1 MYIFP
6 AGTVFTH
13 CISLCGIFNF
23 PLFQGEIDPWS
34 LKMVFENVL
43 EKERL
48 KVTYAVST
56 LFSFLFGSCWIC

>member
-1 MYIFP
+1 MAF
-6 AGTVFTH
+6 V
-13 CISLCGIFNF
+13 NF

-34 LKMVFENVL
+34 LKMMTENVL

-56 LFSFLFGSCWIC
+56 LFSFLFGSCWIY